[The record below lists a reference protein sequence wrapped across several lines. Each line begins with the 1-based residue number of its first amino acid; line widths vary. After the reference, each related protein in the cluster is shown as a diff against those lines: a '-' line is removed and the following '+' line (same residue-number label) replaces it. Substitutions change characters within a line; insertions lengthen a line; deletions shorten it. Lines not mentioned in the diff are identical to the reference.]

1 MIYMYLQESQIL
13 SEGFLMCLW
22 KLTVQWTALNS
33 EVLTHRRGVYII
45 LDATAPLINFI
56 DWRRQMI
63 YKSLSSDYKI
73 LTMPNEKRF
82 SKDVAPPHFLCQSNV
97 RESQQK
103 QKVKIQSFIM

>member
-1 MIYMYLQESQIL
+1 
-13 SEGFLMCLW
+13 MCLW

-82 SKDVAPPHFLCQSNV
+82 SKDVAPPIFSARAMLEKASKN
-97 RESQQK
+97 RRLS
-103 QKVKIQSFIM
+103 KIQSFIM